1 MKFLIIGN
9 DWKKSELLDLV
20 AKKLFL
26 TKGVGIADDKLTS
39 FEFALRQAGIA
50 GTNIVLISS
59 IFPPNAKLIP
69 RKDGLKLIKPGQ
81 ILFTIYSR
89 NQTNEPNRL
98 ISASVGIAQ
107 PTDRSKYGYL
117 SEYDT
122 FGKNEIESGDY
133 AEDVAAQML
142 ASSLG
147 IPFDIDK
154 SWDEKRQQWTISG
167 QIYKTKNITQ
177 SAKGNKDGKW
187 TTVFAAAV
195 LIL

>member
-1 MKFLIIGN
+1 M
-9 DWKKSELLDLV
+9 LDLV

-26 TKGVGIADDKLTS
+26 TKGVGVADDKLTS
-39 FEFALRQAGIA
+39 FEFALRNAGIA

-59 IFPPNAKLIP
+59 IFPPNAKLLS
-69 RKDGLKLIKPGQ
+69 RKDGLKMIKPGQ

-89 NQTNEPNRL
+89 NQTNEPQRL
-98 ISASVGIAQ
+98 ISSSVGVAQ
-107 PTDRSKYGYL
+107 PKDRTKYGYL
-117 SEYDT
+117 SEYEA
-122 FGKNEIESGDY
+122 FGKSEKEAGDY

-147 IPFDIDK
+147 ISFDIDK
-154 SWDEKRQQWTISG
+154 SWNEKRQSWTISG

-177 SAKGNKDGKW
+177 TAKGNKDGKW

-195 LIL
+195 LVI